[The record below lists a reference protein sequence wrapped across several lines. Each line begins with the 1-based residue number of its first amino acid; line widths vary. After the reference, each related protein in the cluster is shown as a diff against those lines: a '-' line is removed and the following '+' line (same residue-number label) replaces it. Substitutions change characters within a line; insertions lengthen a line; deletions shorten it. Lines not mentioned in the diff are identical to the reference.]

1 MARKKDGPSTS
12 KNQMLNSKILV
23 NDEQFETLED
33 IVHQLEEKAK
43 NIGYILQED
52 IFDMTSHLELSDDD
66 LISLINYFK
75 EKNIEVD
82 TDIDELDIVIPD
94 LDELKEEFLGANE
107 SEFNYEFNEEDE
119 LEDEATNSYHYEDEE
134 LDDEKDEDES
144 NEIPIN
150 YRKDTFKMVDSAQK
164 YFHDIGNH
172 RILTKDEEIA
182 LAKEIEA
189 GREAK
194 ARLDAGVGQ
203 KGDDFLVFQGDAARE
218 TLTTSN
224 LKLVVSFAKKYTN
237 RGLHLLD
244 LIQEGNLGLMR
255 TVDKFDYRLGYKFST
270 YASYWIRQYI
280 TRAIHDQARTIRIP
294 VHMVETINKINKVEG
309 ILFQELGRNP
319 SYQEISEAMDGEY
332 TPARIEEIKLLSITP
347 LSLDVPVG
355 EDEESFIGDFVEDKD
370 TLSPVEYTSNIM
382 QTEQLYEI
390 MADCLTDREDMV
402 IRLRY
407 GLDNNSPMTLEEVGK
422 VFGVT
427 RERIRQIET
436 KAIRK
441 MRAPSRLKRMQ
452 EYRGD

>member
-150 YRKDTFKMVDSAQK
+150 YRKDTFRMVDSA
-164 YFHDIGNH
+164 
-172 RILTKDEEIA
+172 
-182 LAKEIEA
+182 
-189 GREAK
+189 
-194 ARLDAGVGQ
+194 
-203 KGDDFLVFQGDAARE
+203 
-218 TLTTSN
+218 
-224 LKLVVSFAKKYTN
+224 
-237 RGLHLLD
+237 
-244 LIQEGNLGLMR
+244 
-255 TVDKFDYRLGYKFST
+255 
-270 YASYWIRQYI
+270 
-280 TRAIHDQARTIRIP
+280 
-294 VHMVETINKINKVEG
+294 
-309 ILFQELGRNP
+309 
-319 SYQEISEAMDGEY
+319 
-332 TPARIEEIKLLSITP
+332 
-347 LSLDVPVG
+347 
-355 EDEESFIGDFVEDKD
+355 
-370 TLSPVEYTSNIM
+370 
-382 QTEQLYEI
+382 
-390 MADCLTDREDMV
+390 
-402 IRLRY
+402 
-407 GLDNNSPMTLEEVGK
+407 
-422 VFGVT
+422 
-427 RERIRQIET
+427 
-436 KAIRK
+436 
-441 MRAPSRLKRMQ
+441 
-452 EYRGD
+452 